1 MVSEGVKIDFLN
13 GNLFLAQIRSDYGK
27 IIISKKCKV
36 VDEVNYVT
44 SSIFRIYDFSIIR
57 SFLG

>member
-27 IIISKKCKV
+27 IINSKKKLKH
-36 VDEVNYVT
+36 
-44 SSIFRIYDFSIIR
+44 S
-57 SFLG
+57 